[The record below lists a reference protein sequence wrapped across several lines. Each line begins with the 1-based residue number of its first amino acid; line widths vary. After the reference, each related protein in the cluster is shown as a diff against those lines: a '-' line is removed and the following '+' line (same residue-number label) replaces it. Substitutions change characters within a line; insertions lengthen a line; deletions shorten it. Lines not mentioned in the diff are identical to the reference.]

1 MVIMAFEDLKER
13 ILAFNKARDWDEF
26 HHPKELVLAMIAE
39 VGELA
44 ECYRWLS
51 KEQLDLIHQDPEKK
65 KKIEEEIADIL
76 IYLIMISYKSDIDMV
91 KAVNEKLEK
100 NEKKFPVNVVK
111 GKSTNPISGYKSE
124 IK

>member
-1 MVIMAFEDLKER
+1 MAFEDLKER

-26 HHPKELVLAMIAE
+26 HHPKE

-51 KEQLDLIHQDPEKK
+51 KEQLDLIHQDPSKK

-91 KAVNEKLEK
+91 KAVNEKLDK
-100 NEKKFPVNVVK
+100 NEKKFPVSVVK